1 MHSITYGVDQ
11 HRRPEVIAKAKI
23 PLQKDTRPLYPVLLG
38 TGSLVRNGLV
48 LSYLGQDALS
58 CPTWDRMLC
67 PVLRGTGC
75 LVLSYLGQNAL
86 SGMALAQSLVG
97 QAALFI
103 KHSVKDI
110 SSAAPA
116 NANTLWQ
123 S

>member
-1 MHSITYGVDQ
+1 MRIVHKCLFCAKNCTDFVNNSGTYVECILSHMESTSTED
-11 HRRPEVIAKAKI
+11 PKS
-23 PLQKDTRPLYPVLLG
+23 LQRQKFLCKRTHVLFLLG
-38 TGSLVRNGLV
+38 TGSLVRNG
-48 LSYLGQDALS
+48 
-58 CPTWDRMLC
+58 
-67 PVLRGTGC
+67 